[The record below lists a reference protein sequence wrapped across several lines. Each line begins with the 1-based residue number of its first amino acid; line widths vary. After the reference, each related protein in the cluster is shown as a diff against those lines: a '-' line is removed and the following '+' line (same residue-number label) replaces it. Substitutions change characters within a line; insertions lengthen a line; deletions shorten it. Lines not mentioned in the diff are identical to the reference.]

1 VSEATVILITL
12 VAYKVM
18 MILIGLWAAS
28 RNRSE
33 ADFFLGGRGLGPFVA
48 GLSYAASTS
57 SAWVILGFSGFVY
70 AVGLSAL
77 WMIPGIL
84 GAYAVVWLYFGQR
97 VREESIEHQQVTLTD
112 FLVQDGHGDWKRVAT
127 VAAGALVFFCF
138 VFYVA
143 AQLDA
148 AGNALTEHFA
158 VNTTSAIIIGAVVV
172 VFGTPTVRSGSAQAA
187 ISAAA
192 ARTAS
197 VGARQRPVRTI
208 LRA

>member
-1 VSEATVILITL
+1 MTEATVILITL

-84 GAYAVVWLYFGQR
+84 GAYAVVWLYFGRR

-127 VAAGALVFFCF
+127 VAAGAWCS
-138 VFYVA
+138 
-143 AQLDA
+143 
-148 AGNALTEHFA
+148 
-158 VNTTSAIIIGAVVV
+158 SAS
-172 VFGTPTVRSGSAQAA
+172 FSMSPPNWTR
-187 ISAAA
+187 
-192 ARTAS
+192 
-197 VGARQRPVRTI
+197 
-208 LRA
+208 RAMR